1 MQPSRGM
8 GSGRPPGMPGPFDG
22 APVTKWLLIINIA
35 VLIIDALLKAHP
47 PLFLRDT
54 WGYLSVE
61 KAVYQGQIWRFISF
75 QFLHANFGHLL
86 SNSIGIFF
94 FGPHIERWMSSRPF
108 LVFYL
113 LSGLAGALF
122 YTLLF
127 FIPGVFE
134 VYGAETRMV
143 GASAGVFG
151 ILAAFYYVAPEARV
165 LLFFVIPMKMRTLG
179 IAYFAY
185 EAFRVVFVMDNAGG
199 SAGHLGG
206 AIFGLLV
213 LKTPKA
219 REWIIKLSQ
228 IGNGT
233 KRPPKIRDAHIVR
246 EDHRSPIELSREI
259 DRILDKISSE
269 GIQSLT
275 PRERETL
282 DKARKN

>member
-1 MQPSRGM
+1 MQSGRGP
-8 GSGRPPGMPGPFDG
+8 GSGRPPGMPGPFEG
-22 APVTKWLLIINIA
+22 APITKWLLIINIA

-54 WGYLSVE
+54 WGYLSVDTAIF
-61 KAVYQGQIWRFISF
+61 KGQIWRFISF
-75 QFLHANFGHLL
+75 QFLHADFGHLL
-86 SNSIGIFF
+86 SNCIGIFF

-122 YTLLF
+122 YTLLY

-134 VYGAETRMV
+134 IYGADTRMV

-151 ILAAFYYVAPEARV
+151 ILALFYFVAPDARV
-165 LLFFVIPMKMRTLG
+165 LLFFVLPMKMRTLG
-179 IAYFAY
+179 IAFLAY
-185 EAFRVVFVMDNAGG
+185 ETIKVVFVMDNAGG

-206 AIFGLLV
+206 IIFGV
-213 LKTPKA
+213 LFFKIPGVRA
-219 REWIIKLSQ
+219 FVIKLSQ
-228 IGNGT
+228 IGT
-233 KRPPKIRDAHIVR
+233 DSKRPPKIRAARVVR
-246 EDHRSPIELSREI
+246 EEDRSPIELSKEV

-275 PRERETL
+275 PKERESL
-282 DKARKN
+282 DKARKK